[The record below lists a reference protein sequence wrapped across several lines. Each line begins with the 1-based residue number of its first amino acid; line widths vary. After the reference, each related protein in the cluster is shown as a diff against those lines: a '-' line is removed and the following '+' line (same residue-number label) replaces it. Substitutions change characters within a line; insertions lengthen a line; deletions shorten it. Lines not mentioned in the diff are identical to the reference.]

1 MKKTCVVILGMH
13 RSGTSTLA
21 GVLHNLGIS
30 MGKKLLP
37 PQFDNPKGFFENE
50 KITFFNEFKLLPSLK
65 TSWDDLR
72 PIPLSEIL
80 SVDEKL
86 KEEAYSILE
95 ADYRED
101 LIFGIKDPRMCI
113 VFPFWEELL
122 LKFGAKM
129 KVIVLYRNPLEVAY
143 SLNHRNNFPL
153 GKGFLLWAKYTFFAE
168 YYSRKYDRVFV
179 TYNKLIDNPLEELE
193 RICRR
198 LKIPLN
204 EIKLTEIRSFV
215 EKPLKNFHFTL
226 KHLPNNTPSF
236 IRDSALWLEKLSL
249 QEIEEDE
256 SIKERF
262 DYWRCKYIKEYGEY
276 VEEFVGSKN
285 LKVQL
290 FIDDGKGFREEQSF
304 TKEILPKKLQEI
316 IFEIPS
322 LYTRSLRFDPLNI
335 PCACKIK
342 KFILVDEAG
351 NESELTSFNTNGVV
365 LNCKILFPHSDPS
378 VLYPNIDKRIRQV
391 RVILEYE
398 SILDSILEISN
409 LLTEKESEL
418 ARLNEELIRKDAE
431 GKKLVEKM
439 QEEVK
444 KFNEILSN
452 KEKEIEELS
461 SKLEEKDLALKKN
474 SEEVEN
480 LRSVLKSKESEL
492 ARLNEELIRKDA
504 ELQSIKSS
512 FTWRSVMKWHSFIE
526 RIAPLGTKRR
536 RWYDLGVLG
545 LRVLASEGFRGLWR
559 KYRIYKNFKKMEKI
573 EKYKIKAFE
582 EWKGEKIVFPK
593 VKNPEISIIIP
604 VYNNI
609 KYTMNCLKSIL
620 NNTGGSF
627 EVIVVNDASTDDTL
641 KILREKVKNIKI
653 INNET
658 NLGFIES
665 CNRGAKASL
674 GKYLCFLNNDTIVT
688 KDWLPP
694 LVDLI
699 KKDFVGAVGAKLVYP
714 DGRLQEAGGIIWK
727 DGSGWNYG
735 RYDDPETPEYNF
747 VREVDYCSGAVLM
760 VKKDLFERIGGF
772 SLEFKPAY
780 YEDTD
785 LCFNIRKF
793 GYKVLYQPKSVV
805 IHYEGITSGTDTRKG
820 IKRYQEVNK
829 QKFFEKWKD
838 VLEKEHFEPNPDL
851 LFLARSRKKGKKI
864 LVIDHYVPTYDKD
877 SGSYRMFN
885 ILKILSELGH
895 DVTFIGDNLM
905 KFEPYTSILQ
915 QLGIEVIYAPYHKS
929 VGEYLAKHGKF
940 FDLVILSRSH
950 IAIKHVSNVK
960 KYCNKAKII
969 FDTVDLQFLREKR
982 RGEVEGNKEV
992 LKEAEKLRNWELQL
1006 ARLSDLT
1013 LVVSEKEAEIL
1024 LKEDPSI
1031 NVYVLS
1037 NIHEIKEPTKGFSE
1051 REGIMFL
1058 GGFNHLPNVD
1068 GVKWFVKE
1076 IFPEIKKHLP
1086 DLKFYVVGSEPPKE
1100 ILTLKSRDII
1110 VTGYVKDLEPYLEN
1124 SRVFVAPLRYGAGV
1138 KGKINMAMAHG
1149 LPVVTTSIGAEG
1161 MHLIDGENALI
1172 ADNPKDFA
1180 EKVVK
1185 LYTDE
1190 ELWKKLSKNSIE
1202 HTKKYFSYER
1212 AKERI
1217 LEILDYLFSESTD
1230 IKMKLDWNNRA
1241 EIDYRFFIS
1250 YSKSEQEFIESGKKD
1265 FEEHI
1270 LKFAEII
1277 CGNKDPKKMRVL
1289 EIGCGAGRILK
1300 NMADYFGE
1308 VYGVDV
1314 SERMIEL
1321 AKSYCKNKDNV
1332 FLYVNNGKD
1341 LSMFQNEFFDFIFS
1355 YLVFQHIP
1363 DKKVII

>member
-1 MKKTCVVILGMH
+1 
-13 RSGTSTLA
+13 
-21 GVLHNLGIS
+21 
-30 MGKKLLP
+30 
-37 PQFDNPKGFFENE
+37 FDNPKGFFENE

-418 ARLNEELIRKDAE
+418 ARLNEELIRKDLE

-439 QEEVK
+439 EEEIEK
-444 KFNEILSN
+444 LNEALSN

-492 ARLNEELIRKDA
+492 AKLNEELIRKDA

-559 KYRIYKNFKKMEKI
+559 KYRIYKNLKKIRKRNQVSSLFKTKCSFVPFTSAAQLKCSKKI
-573 EKYKIKAFE
+573 GVHVHLFYEDLLEEILKYLSNLKYQFSLYITCPKDKKDILSKYYIKERLKFA
-582 EWKGEKIVFPK
+582 
-593 VKNPEISIIIP
+593 NEIEIIP
-604 VYNNI
+604 VENRGRNFAPLLISLRKKLKDCDYILHIHTKKSLYTGSEQEGWRKHLLDHLIGSEEIVNNI
-609 KYTMNCLKSIL
+609 INLLEKTKVGFIAPKTYPGLPYWAHDWLSNKIACKNLSERIGIPLDSSKYADFSVGSMFWCKRDAIRQLFDADFDIYEFPEEPIPPDGTICHAIERCFGEVVRYNGYEFAEIDIENKKFIIGKSSKNLYQYWSKSIRDL
-620 NNTGGSF
+620 KMFVESYKVISF
-627 EVIVVNDASTDDTL
+627 DI
-641 KILREKVKNIKI
+641 
-653 INNET
+653 
-658 NLGFIES
+658 F
-665 CNRGAKASL
+665 
-674 GKYLCFLNNDTIVT
+674 DTIVT
-688 KDWLPP
+688 RALMDPDDLFKIIDSILPIDVKKKIGNFFKLRKSIEYELRESKGKGKDVNIYEIYDKMAKIAKLDESEMAELLNLELRLEKALIRPRKEICE
-694 LVDLI
+694 LLNDLI
-699 KKDFVGAVGAKLVYP
+699 KRGKEIVLSSDMYLTAEQIKYLLDNFINIHSKNIRINVSSETGFRKDRNGEYFDVVRGHIQAHVGDNEYSDIQMCVDRKIPCFHVMSPKRLLELCENINDYPQYTAPVDSILLGLSTVKLFSNPFALNSTGGLVYF
-714 DGRLQEAGGIIWK
+714 DK
-727 DGSGWNYG
+727 
-735 RYDDPETPEYNF
+735 
-747 VREVDYCSGAVLM
+747 C
-760 VKKDLFERIGGF
+760 
-772 SLEFKPAY
+772 
-780 YEDTD
+780 ED
-785 LCFNIRKF
+785 F
-793 GYKVLYQPKSVV
+793 GY
-805 IHYEGITSGTDTRKG
+805 
-820 IKRYQEVNK
+820 
-829 QKFFEKWKD
+829 
-838 VLEKEHFEPNPDL
+838 
-851 LFLARSRKKGKKI
+851 
-864 LVIDHYVPTYDKD
+864 
-877 SGSYRMFN
+877 
-885 ILKILSELGH
+885 
-895 DVTFIGDNLM
+895 
-905 KFEPYTSILQ
+905 
-915 QLGIEVIYAPYHKS
+915 
-929 VGEYLAKHGKF
+929 
-940 FDLVILSRSH
+940 
-950 IAIKHVSNVK
+950 
-960 KYCNKAKII
+960 
-969 FDTVDLQFLREKR
+969 
-982 RGEVEGNKEV
+982 
-992 LKEAEKLRNWELQL
+992 
-1006 ARLSDLT
+1006 
-1013 LVVSEKEAEIL
+1013 
-1024 LKEDPSI
+1024 
-1031 NVYVLS
+1031 
-1037 NIHEIKEPTKGFSE
+1037 
-1051 REGIMFL
+1051 
-1058 GGFNHLPNVD
+1058 
-1068 GVKWFVKE
+1068 
-1076 IFPEIKKHLP
+1076 
-1086 DLKFYVVGSEPPKE
+1086 
-1100 ILTLKSRDII
+1100 
-1110 VTGYVKDLEPYLEN
+1110 
-1124 SRVFVAPLRYGAGV
+1124 
-1138 KGKINMAMAHG
+1138 
-1149 LPVVTTSIGAEG
+1149 
-1161 MHLIDGENALI
+1161 
-1172 ADNPKDFA
+1172 
-1180 EKVVK
+1180 
-1185 LYTDE
+1185 
-1190 ELWKKLSKNSIE
+1190 
-1202 HTKKYFSYER
+1202 
-1212 AKERI
+1212 
-1217 LEILDYLFSESTD
+1217 
-1230 IKMKLDWNNRA
+1230 
-1241 EIDYRFFIS
+1241 
-1250 YSKSEQEFIESGKKD
+1250 
-1265 FEEHI
+1265 
-1270 LKFAEII
+1270 
-1277 CGNKDPKKMRVL
+1277 
-1289 EIGCGAGRILK
+1289 
-1300 NMADYFGE
+1300 
-1308 VYGVDV
+1308 
-1314 SERMIEL
+1314 
-1321 AKSYCKNKDNV
+1321 
-1332 FLYVNNGKD
+1332 
-1341 LSMFQNEFFDFIFS
+1341 
-1355 YLVFQHIP
+1355 
-1363 DKKVII
+1363 

>member
-1 MKKTCVVILGMH
+1 MLHDTQV
-13 RSGTSTLA
+13 RRDEF
-21 GVLHNLGIS
+21 GVWKLWEELSKRYPSYEFRFGYGLGIVAIGEKAQEVLDFIEEAKKEPLVEDFFRLLGTTIELKYLLKNHKEKIFAIEQQLNS
-30 MGKKLLP
+30 KNLLISELQKQISEFEKELKRVGEILKSKEDLILALESKLREKDKEIPNLRMEAEKLNKILEEKKEVEKVKEKLESELEKLRNELKSKEIEIEQGKKEILRL
-37 PQFDNPKGFFENE
+37 QYEKE
-50 KITFFNEFKLLPSLK
+50 KIIEEFERLSKAYEVKTKEFNEMKIKLIE
-65 TSWDDLR
+65 LR
-72 PIPLSEIL
+72 NSIEEKSSEF
-80 SVDEKL
+80 EKL
-86 KEEAYSILE
+86 K
-95 ADYRED
+95 
-101 LIFGIKDPRMCI
+101 
-113 VFPFWEELL
+113 
-122 LKFGAKM
+122 
-129 KVIVLYRNPLEVAY
+129 
-143 SLNHRNNFPL
+143 
-153 GKGFLLWAKYTFFAE
+153 
-168 YYSRKYDRVFV
+168 
-179 TYNKLIDNPLEELE
+179 
-193 RICRR
+193 
-198 LKIPLN
+198 KILN
-204 EIKLTEIRSFV
+204 EKEGEIKE
-215 EKPLKNFHFTL
+215 
-226 KHLPNNTPSF
+226 
-236 IRDSALWLEKLSL
+236 LSL
-249 QEIEEDE
+249 
-256 SIKERF
+256 
-262 DYWRCKYIKEYGEY
+262 
-276 VEEFVGSKN
+276 
-285 LKVQL
+285 
-290 FIDDGKGFREEQSF
+290 
-304 TKEILPKKLQEI
+304 
-316 IFEIPS
+316 
-322 LYTRSLRFDPLNI
+322 
-335 PCACKIK
+335 
-342 KFILVDEAG
+342 
-351 NESELTSFNTNGVV
+351 
-365 LNCKILFPHSDPS
+365 
-378 VLYPNIDKRIRQV
+378 
-391 RVILEYE
+391 
-398 SILDSILEISN
+398 
-409 LLTEKESEL
+409 
-418 ARLNEELIRKDAE
+418 
-431 GKKLVEKM
+431 
-439 QEEVK
+439 
-444 KFNEILSN
+444 
-452 KEKEIEELS
+452 
-461 SKLEEKDLALKKN
+461 KLEEKDLALKKN
-474 SEEVEN
+474 SEEVESLKAS
-480 LRSVLKSKESEL
+480 LRSKEVDI
-492 ARLNEELIRKDA
+492 ARLNEDLIRKDA

-512 FTWRSVMKWHSFIE
+512 FTWRSLMKWHSFIE

-604 VYNNI
+604 IYNNI

-714 DGRLQEAGGIIWK
+714 DGKLQEAGGIIWK

-735 RYDDPETPEYNF
+735 RYDDPEKPEYNF

-915 QLGIEVIYAPYHKS
+915 QLGIEVIYAPYYKS

-950 IAIKHVSNVK
+950 IAIKHISNVK

-992 LKEAEKLRNWELQL
+992 LKEAEKLRSWELQL

-1086 DLKFYVVGSEPPKE
+1086 DVRFYVVGSDPPKE
-1100 ILTLKSRDII
+1100 ITSLKNPDII

-1138 KGKINMAMAHG
+1138 KGKINMAMSHG

-1180 EKVVK
+1180 EKVVE

-1230 IKMKLDWNNRA
+1230 IKMKLDW
-1241 EIDYRFFIS
+1241 
-1250 YSKSEQEFIESGKKD
+1250 EQ
-1265 FEEHI
+1265 
-1270 LKFAEII
+1270 
-1277 CGNKDPKKMRVL
+1277 
-1289 EIGCGAGRILK
+1289 
-1300 NMADYFGE
+1300 
-1308 VYGVDV
+1308 
-1314 SERMIEL
+1314 
-1321 AKSYCKNKDNV
+1321 
-1332 FLYVNNGKD
+1332 
-1341 LSMFQNEFFDFIFS
+1341 
-1355 YLVFQHIP
+1355 
-1363 DKKVII
+1363 